1 MNTLLNNKAV
11 HQKNHWFSNSSELIM
26 VVFATS
32 ILFILF
38 IPIPATLL
46 DLLLIVNFSWALTV
60 LLLTFYTDKPLS
72 FSTFP
77 ALLLLS
83 TLFRLA
89 LNISATRLILA
100 DAQAGKVIQA
110 MGHYVIH
117 GNYVMGLV
125 VFLILII
132 VQFIVVTNGAQRV
145 AEVAARFTLD
155 SMPGKQMSIDADLN
169 MGSISLQDAK
179 NRRAQIE
186 KEANFYGAMD
196 GASKFVKGD
205 AIAGILILLVDI
217 IGGFTIGLLQ
227 KGLSLSDS
235 IQTYT
240 LLTVGD
246 GLVTQIPALIIS
258 TATGIIVTRAA
269 TDTHLGTEVARQMSS
284 YPKSLMLVC
293 GALIALIFLKG
304 VPLLPVLLIL
314 SLFSLLTF
322 WAFKSQKTEPLE
334 QTDDNLYEK
343 IRIFPIEINLNQEL
357 YNTLLPYEPLLL
369 ETIQQIREKL
379 AFDTGFI
386 VPEVKIK
393 IDKRLAYPLYHI
405 AIQGNST
412 GNHPLFLDKI
422 LVLLSTKK
430 QTKKFIP
437 AYVEVQDPSYGL
449 PAAWMELSHKAQAME
464 AGYTVCEPLMVLSTH
479 LNETIQ
485 SHLADLLTREATEEL
500 LSQPNIK
507 NLSEE
512 LIPALL
518 SLSHVQRILQI
529 LLQEKVSIR
538 HLAHIL
544 ELLLDY
550 AKKVPDPIA
559 LVELVR
565 AGLSTSICQKL
576 LSNQDSLHVL
586 TLESSLE
593 QKLNQQIANKEFF
606 SLEPSLTERL
616 INALAIQVEKML
628 AERKRPVLL
637 CSSSLRRHIKQLT
650 QRVMPHLTVLAM
662 NEIPIT
668 IQIESFGVI
677 K

>member
-1 MNTLLNNKAV
+1 MNITT
-11 HQKNHWFSNSSELIM
+11 NSSRTKKDFFANCSDLSM
-26 VVFATS
+26 VIFATS

-38 IPIPATLL
+38 IPIPPGLL
-46 DLLLIVNFSWALTV
+46 DLLLIVNFSWALTI
-60 LLLTFYTDKPLS
+60 LLLTFYIDKPLS

-77 ALLLLS
+77 ALLLIS

-89 LNISATRLILA
+89 LNISATRLILS
-100 DAQAGKVIQA
+100 DGQAGKVIQA

-169 MGSISLQDAK
+169 MGSITLEEAK
-179 NRRAQIE
+179 NRRSQIE

-205 AIAGILILLVDI
+205 AIAGILIIVVDI
-217 IGGFTIGLLQ
+217 LGGFVIGLVQ
-227 KGLSLSDS
+227 KGLSLTDS

-269 TDTHLGTEVARQMSS
+269 TDAHLGSEVAKQMSA

-293 GALIALIFLKG
+293 ATLVALLFLKG
-304 VPLLPVLLIL
+304 VPLVPVLSIL
-314 SLFSLLTF
+314 SLFSAFTF
-322 WAFKSQKTEPLE
+322 FAFKQNNQQPLE
-334 QTDDNLYEK
+334 EIEENLYEK
-343 IRIFPIEINLNQEL
+343 IRVFPVEINLNHEL
-357 YNTLLPYEPLLL
+357 YTALLPYETSLVQ
-369 ETIQQIREKL
+369 TIQQIREKL
-379 AFDTGFI
+379 AFESGFI
-386 VPEVKIK
+386 VPDVKIK
-393 IDKRLAYPLYHI
+393 QDKRLAYPLYSI
-405 AIQGNST
+405 SIQGNST
-412 GNHPLFLDKI
+412 GNHPLYLDKI
-422 LVLLSTKK
+422 LVLLSPQKQPKK
-430 QTKKFIP
+430 LIP
-437 AYVEVQDPSYGL
+437 VSLEVQDPSYGL
-449 PAAWMELSHKAQAME
+449 PAAWIELANKPTALE
-464 AGYTVCEPLMVLSTH
+464 AGYTVCEPLTVLTTH

-485 SHLADLLTREATEEL
+485 ANLAELLTREACEEL
-500 LSQPNIK
+500 LLQPNIK
-507 NLSEE
+507 MLSEE
-512 LIPALL
+512 LIPSLL
-518 SLSHVQRILQI
+518 PLSHVQRILQA

-544 ELLLDY
+544 ELLLEY
-550 AKKVPDPIA
+550 AKKVPDPVA

-576 LSNQDSLHVL
+576 LAQQNSLHVL

-593 QKLNQQIANKEFF
+593 QKLNQNLLNKEFF
-606 SLEPSLTERL
+606 SLEPSITENL
-616 INALAIQVEKML
+616 ISSLATQVEKML
-628 AERKRPVLL
+628 AERKRPILL
-637 CSSSLRRHIKQLT
+637 CSSLLRRHIKQLT

-662 NEIPIT
+662 NEIPIS
-668 IQIESFGVI
+668 IQVESFGVV